1 MVHAMA
7 TGAPVSG
14 GAHPRVTV
22 VLPIYNAEPFLADA
36 IGSILTQSFRDF
48 ELIAIDDSS
57 DTSGQ
62 ILDRFAR
69 ADNRVRALH
78 QLNAGMVAALNRG
91 LDLARGEFIA
101 RMDADDVC
109 HPERFARQVA
119 FLDAHPDMA
128 VVGCAVTLIDEAGNR
143 IREVEYPSTPEAIAA
158 FLENGS
164 PLAHPSVMMR
174 RAAVLAVGGYREAYR
189 NAEDYDLWLRMAE
202 RYRMANLPE
211 HLLFY
216 RQHETKGSFTHAV
229 EQRFATRIALF
240 AAHCRRAG
248 RPDPTNGMSALTPQ
262 DLDRFDLSPR
272 ERANIRLEMVEALL
286 EVDPAMARPNAPR
299 NALELFARAD
309 TAAADTGRLVR
320 AMMMLANGFARR
332 GQPLVA
338 AQWLLRALS
347 CRRSAVVEL
356 SAIAFGWS
364 ARRLARLVRVWRP
377 AERRAE

>member
-14 GAHPRVTV
+14 TAHPRVSV

-57 DTSGQ
+57 DTSGE
-62 ILDRFAR
+62 ILDQFAR
-69 ADNRVRALH
+69 ADNRVRAVH

-119 FLDAHPDMA
+119 FLDAHPNVA

-143 IREVEYPSTPEAIAA
+143 IREVEYPSTPEAIAT

-202 RYRMANLPE
+202 RYCMANLSE

-216 RQHETKGSFTHAV
+216 RQHETKGSFVHAV

-248 RPDPTNGMSALTPQ
+248 KPDPTDGMSALTPQ

-309 TAAADTGRLVR
+309 TAAADGARLAR
-320 AMMMLANGFARR
+320 TMLMLAQGFARR

-338 AQWLLRALS
+338 VRWLWR
-347 CRRSAVVEL
+347 AVVCRGNGF
-356 SAIAFGWS
+356 AHVCRVA
-364 ARRLARLVRVWRP
+364 LAWANRRLVRGG
-377 AERRAE
+377 RAARVG